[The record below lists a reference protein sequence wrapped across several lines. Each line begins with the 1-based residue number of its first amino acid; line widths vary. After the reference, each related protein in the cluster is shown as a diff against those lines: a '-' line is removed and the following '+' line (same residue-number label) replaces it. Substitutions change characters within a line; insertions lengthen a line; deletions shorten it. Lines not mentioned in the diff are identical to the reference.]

1 MYLKLKADV
10 SRIKNMYIHV
20 CIMLFY
26 KKKIIFIF
34 FKNIQFQNLKNLV
47 VEIDGKNKFIP
58 HCSSNKLDIRKH
70 QSQ

>member
-1 MYLKLKADV
+1 MFLG
-10 SRIKNMYIHV
+10 SRICTYMYV
-20 CIMLFY
+20 SCFFTR
-26 KKKIIFIF
+26 KKSYLF

-58 HCSSNKLDIRKH
+58 HCSSNKLQAIDIRKH

>member
-26 KKKIIFIF
+26 KKKSYLS

>member
-1 MYLKLKADV
+1 MYLKLKVYV

-26 KKKIIFIF
+26 KKKNHIYFLKII
-34 FKNIQFQNLKNLV
+34 QLQNLKNLV

>member
-1 MYLKLKADV
+1 MY
-10 SRIKNMYIHV
+10 HV
-20 CIMLFY
+20 ILQE
-26 KKKIIFIF
+26 KKSYLF
-34 FKNIQFQNLKNLV
+34 FKNIQFRNLKNLV